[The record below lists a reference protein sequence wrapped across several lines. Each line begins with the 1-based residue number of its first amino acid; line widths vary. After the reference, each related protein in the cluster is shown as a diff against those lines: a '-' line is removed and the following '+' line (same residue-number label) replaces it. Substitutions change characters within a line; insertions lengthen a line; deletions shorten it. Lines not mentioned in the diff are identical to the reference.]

1 MIHGN
6 CLREPAMTDRKM
18 FPDMDAD
25 TRRFY
30 AKIISTAMC
39 NIYAVEHDLF
49 DTLFCESDDPTI
61 MDRWLEIEP
70 AVMNAIQNRTDT
82 TPDEASPE

>member
-1 MIHGN
+1 
-6 CLREPAMTDRKM
+6 MTDRKM
-18 FPDMDAD
+18 FPEMDAE

-49 DTLFCESDDPTI
+49 DSLFCESDDPAV
-61 MDRWLEIEP
+61 MDRWLAVEP
-70 AVMNAIQNRTDT
+70 MVMHAIQNRTDT
-82 TPDEASPE
+82 TPGQT